1 MALKTFDINDG
12 VLIDKRKGHGS
23 HSKTVTDEDG
33 DTWEYTFGTESGEE
47 TTEWSAL
54 SKTAAEVQ
62 VDLQPQPLPESEY
75 QYAEWEMMEDDR
87 VVESYI
93 LTRTQ
98 TYTTIEWWTKIKI
111 DEQE

>member
-23 HSKTVTDEDG
+23 HSKTVTGEDG

-47 TTEWSAL
+47 TTEWPAL
-54 SKTAAEVQ
+54 TKGAAEAE
-62 VDLQPQPLPESEY
+62 VDAQIQPEEEDVY

-87 VVESYI
+87 VVGSYI

-98 TYTTIEWWTKIKI
+98 TYTIIEWYTMIKI